1 MMYKIFTIIL
11 FVFIINVSCKE
22 NSNER
27 LRANSTG
34 RFNELIVVIPQKDW
48 DGDVGLALKEVVSK
62 EVLGLPQPEPQ
73 FSVIQIE
80 PKTYEGLI
88 KRTRNILIVKLGET
102 NTFQIDKDVESS
114 PQIIITI
121 TGTDTKNLINLIEKN
136 AENLIDSYKKSDLA
150 TLRNDPAHATINYER
165 INFFQK
171 QKIQFNIPD
180 NFKLVDDSD
189 QFLWYRNETYNP
201 GIDINGSMNVIAYT
215 LPLDYSFE
223 KVKDS
228 IASIRDKV
236 GKQNIPG
243 PHDGMYMITEA
254 AYTPHVF
261 DSNISGLKAYKTL
274 GKWEI
279 KDAFMAGPFISYTV
293 QDLPNNRL
301 VVVEGFVYAPSV
313 NKRDYMFEL
322 EAIIGTLKV
331 NP

>member
-1 MMYKIFTIIL
+1 MFRILNLIF
-11 FVFIINVSCKE
+11 FISLINTSCE
-22 NSNER
+22 DNPNER
-27 LRANSTG
+27 LRASSTG

-48 DGDVGLALKEVVSK
+48 DGDIGMALKEVVSK

-88 KRTRNILIVKLGET
+88 KRTRNILKVALGET
-102 NTFQIDKDVESS
+102 NTFQIEKDVESS

-121 TGTDTKNLINLIEKN
+121 IGTDAENLIQLIEKN
-136 AENLIDSYKKSDLA
+136 AENLIDAYKKSDLA
-150 TLRNDPAHATINYER
+150 ALRNDPAHPTIKYEK

-201 GIDINGSMNVIAYT
+201 GIDINGSMNIIAYT

-223 KVKDS
+223 NVKDS

-243 PHDGMYMITEA
+243 PHEGMYMITEA

-293 QDLPNNRL
+293 HDVANKRL

-322 EAIIGTLKV
+322 EAIIGTLKIDK
-331 NP
+331 

>member
-1 MMYKIFTIIL
+1 MFRILNLIF
-11 FVFIINVSCKE
+11 FISLINTSCE
-22 NSNER
+22 DNPNER
-27 LRANSTG
+27 LRASSTG

-48 DGDVGLALKEVVSK
+48 DGDIGMALKEVVSQ

-88 KRTRNILIVKLGET
+88 KRTRNILKVALGET
-102 NTFQIDKDVESS
+102 NTFQIEKDVESS

-121 TGTDTKNLINLIEKN
+121 IGTDAENLIQLIEKN
-136 AENLIDSYKKSDLA
+136 AENLIDAYKKSDLA
-150 TLRNDPAHATINYER
+150 ALRNDPAHPTIKYEK

-201 GIDINGSMNVIAYT
+201 GIDINGSMNIIAYT

-243 PHDGMYMITEA
+243 PHEGMYMITEA

-293 QDLPNNRL
+293 HDAANKRL

-322 EAIIGTLKV
+322 EAIIGTLKIDK
-331 NP
+331 